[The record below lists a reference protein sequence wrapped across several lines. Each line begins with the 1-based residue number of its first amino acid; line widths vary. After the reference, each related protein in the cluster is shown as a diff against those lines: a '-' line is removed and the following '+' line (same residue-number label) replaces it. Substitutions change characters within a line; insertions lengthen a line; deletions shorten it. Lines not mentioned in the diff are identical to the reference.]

1 MNPRSPSLRAR
12 KQGSVLIIV
21 LWIALGLVTVALLF
35 GHSAM
40 LEFRAAEN
48 RTAGWQ
54 AEQAIEAGLRYA
66 VHLIQNMETPGALP
80 DLETYEAGP
89 VAVGEA
95 QFWFVG
101 RANPAFNLE
110 TPFFGL
116 RDEAA
121 KLNLNTATREM
132 LEALPYM
139 TPQLAGS
146 IIDWRDEDDEPS
158 ENGAESI
165 AYLLR
170 NPPYEAKNAPFDSV
184 EELRLLIGAEPAL
197 LHGEDFNQNGV
208 LDSNENDGDAS
219 WPPDNQ
225 DGRLDA
231 GIFEYVTVHTE
242 KPAAG
247 DNQEASIS
255 ANEESTESL
264 AAIDLNNDPDGL
276 LDALLEETFGEERAS
291 EIQTPGN
298 NDDYQS
304 VLEYF
309 QDSGMTGEEFAQ
321 IESRLLV
328 NAEDEPAA
336 FVNVNTA
343 GEAVL
348 ACIPGIGPEK
358 AAEIVDQRQSNSPGI
373 ATATWVLEILDEE
386 DLEEAGPHLTGTTA
400 QYLVDVAAVG
410 RGGKGYRRT
419 QFVID
424 ANEGIRIVSRRDLPR
439 AGWSLGEQTRLQL
452 AEQKRNPRQRF

>member
-1 MNPRSPSLRAR
+1 MNPRSPSLRPR

-40 LEFRAAEN
+40 LKFRAAEN

-66 VHLIQNMETPGALP
+66 VHLIQNLETPGALP
-80 DLETYEAGP
+80 ALETYQAGP

-95 QFWFVG
+95 HFWFVG
-101 RANPAFNLE
+101 RANFSSNLK

-139 TPQLAGS
+139 TPQMAGS
-146 IIDWRDEDDEPS
+146 IIDWRDEDEEPS

-170 NPPYEAKNAPFDSV
+170 NPPYQAKNAPFESV
-184 EELRLLIGAEPAL
+184 EELRLLIGADPAL
-197 LHGEDFNQNGV
+197 LHGEDFNQNGI
-208 LDSNENDGDAS
+208 LDPNENDGDAS

-247 DNQEASIS
+247 NQESATSASAEATAS
-255 ANEESTESL
+255 P
-264 AAIDLNNDPDGL
+264 AIDLNNDTDNL

-298 NDDYQS
+298 NDNYES

-309 QDSGMTGEEFAQ
+309 QASGMTGEEFAQ

-328 NAEDEPAA
+328 NAEDEPVA

-343 GEAVL
+343 SEAVL
-348 ACIPGIGPEK
+348 ACIPGIAPEK
-358 AAEIVDQRQSNSPGI
+358 AAEMVAQRQSNPPGT

-386 DLEEAGPHLTGTTA
+386 ALVEAGPHLTGTTA

-410 RGGKGYRRT
+410 RDGKGYRRT
-419 QFVID
+419 QFVIA
-424 ANEGIRIVSRRDLPR
+424 ANEGARIVSRRDLPR

-452 AEQKRNPRQRF
+452 AQQKQNPRQKF

>member
-1 MNPRSPSLRAR
+1 MNPRSSSLRTR

-35 GHSAM
+35 GNSAM

-54 AEQAIEAGLRYA
+54 AEQAIQAGLRYA

-80 DLETYEAGP
+80 AFETYQAGP
-89 VAVGEA
+89 VPVGEA

-101 RANPAFNLE
+101 RANPAFNLG

-116 RDEAA
+116 QDEAA

-132 LEALPYM
+132 LEAIPYM

-146 IIDWRDEDDEPS
+146 ILDWRDEDEEPS

-170 NPPYEAKNAPFDSV
+170 NPPYQAKNAPFDSV

-208 LDSNENDGDAS
+208 LDPNENDGEAS

-231 GIFEYVTVHTE
+231 GIFEYITVHTE
-242 KPAAG
+242 KPVAG
-247 DNQEASIS
+247 DNQEASTLENS
-255 ANEESTESL
+255 ETTAST
-264 AAIDLNNDPDGL
+264 AIDLNNDDGR

-309 QDSGMTGEEFAQ
+309 QDSGMTDEEFAQ

-343 GEAVL
+343 SEAVL
-348 ACIPGIGPEK
+348 ACIPGISPEK
-358 AAEIVDQRQSNSPGI
+358 AAEIVDQRQTNPPGT

-386 DLEEAGPHLTGTTA
+386 DLDEAGPHLAGTTA

-424 ANEGIRIVSRRDLPR
+424 TNEGVRIVSRRDLPR

>member
-1 MNPRSPSLRAR
+1 MKPRSPSLHAR

-48 RTAGWQ
+48 RAAGWQ
-54 AEQAIEAGLRYA
+54 AEQAINAGLRYA

-80 DLETYEAGP
+80 DLETYQAGP

-95 QFWFVG
+95 QFWFIG

-116 RDEAA
+116 QDETA

-139 TPQLAGS
+139 TPQVAGS
-146 IIDWRDEDDEPS
+146 IIDWRDEDEEPS

-170 NPPYEAKNAPFDSV
+170 NPPYQAKNAPFESV

-208 LDSNENDGDAS
+208 LDANENDGDAS

-247 DNQEASIS
+247 DNQEFPNSEGLETTDS
-255 ANEESTESL
+255 P
-264 AAIDLNNDPDGL
+264 AIDLNNDADGL

-291 EIQTPGN
+291 EIQMPGS

-343 GEAVL
+343 SEAVL

-358 AAEIVDQRQSNSPGI
+358 AAEIVAQRQSNAPGT

-386 DLEEAGPHLTGTTA
+386 ALEEAGPHLTGTTA

-410 RGGKGYRRT
+410 RGGKGYRRA

-424 ANEGIRIVSRRDLPR
+424 TNEGARIVSRRDLPR

-452 AEQKRNPRQRF
+452 AQQKQNPRRKF

>member
-1 MNPRSPSLRAR
+1 MNPRSPSLRTR

-66 VHLIQNMETPGALP
+66 IHLIRNMETPGALP
-80 DLETYEAGP
+80 AFETYQAGP

-101 RANPAFNLE
+101 RANQSSNLK

-116 RDEAA
+116 QDEAA

-146 IIDWRDEDDEPS
+146 IIDWRDEDEEPG

-170 NPPYEAKNAPFDSV
+170 NPPYQAKNAPFESA
-184 EELRLLIGAEPAL
+184 EELRLLIGAELSL
-197 LHGEDFNQNGV
+197 LHGEDINQNGV
-208 LDSNENDGDAS
+208 LDPNENDGDAS

-231 GIFEYVTVHTE
+231 GIFEYITVHTE
-242 KPAAG
+242 KPG
-247 DNQEASIS
+247 GNPEASTS
-255 ANEESTESL
+255 ASAEATTSP
-264 AAIDLNNDPDGL
+264 AIDLNNDEDDL

-298 NDDYQS
+298 NDNYRS

-309 QDSGMTGEEFAQ
+309 QASGMTSEEFAQ

-328 NAEDEPAA
+328 NAEDEPEA

-343 GEAVL
+343 SEAVL

-358 AAEIVDQRQSNSPGI
+358 AAEIVAQRQSNPPGT
-373 ATATWVLEILDEE
+373 ATATWVLEILGEE
-386 DLEEAGPHLTGTTA
+386 ALEEAGPHLTGTTA

-424 ANEGIRIVSRRDLPR
+424 ANEGVRIVSRRDLPR

-452 AEQKRNPRQRF
+452 AQQKQNPRQKF

>member
-1 MNPRSPSLRAR
+1 MNLPSPAFLPRR
-12 KQGSVLIIV
+12 QGSVLIIV
-21 LWIALGLVTVALLF
+21 LWISLGLVTVALLF

-40 LEFRAAEN
+40 LKFRAAEN
-48 RTAGWQ
+48 RAAGWQ
-54 AEQAIEAGLRYA
+54 AEQAVEAGLRYA
-66 VHLIQNMETPGALP
+66 VHRIQNLETPGALP
-80 DLETYEAGP
+80 AFETYPAGP

-95 QFWFVG
+95 RFWFIG
-101 RANPAFNLE
+101 RANHASNLE

-116 RDEAA
+116 QDEAA

-139 TPQLAGS
+139 TPQMAGS

-158 ENGAESI
+158 DNGAESS
-165 AYLLR
+165 AYLMR
-170 NPPYEAKNAPFDSV
+170 NPPYQAKNAPFDSV

-197 LHGEDFNQNGV
+197 LHGEDLNQNGV
-208 LDSNENDGDAS
+208 LDFNENDGDDS

-242 KPAAG
+242 KPAVG
-247 DNQEASIS
+247 NQDAANSASAEA
-255 ANEESTESL
+255 TESL
-264 AAIDLNNDPDGL
+264 AVDLNDDEDGL

-291 EIQTPGN
+291 EIRTPGN
-298 NDDYQS
+298 GDNYQS

-343 GEAVL
+343 SEAVL

-358 AAEIVDQRQSNSPGI
+358 AAEIVAQRQSNPPET
-373 ATATWVLEILDEE
+373 ATATWILDILDDEA
-386 DLEEAGPHLTGTTA
+386 LEEAGPHLTGTTS

-424 ANEGIRIVSRRDLPR
+424 ANQGFRVVSRRDLPK
-439 AGWSLGEQTRLQL
+439 AGWGLGEQTRLAL
-452 AEQKRNPRQRF
+452 ARQKQNPRQKF

>member
-1 MNPRSPSLRAR
+1 MNPRSPSLRTR

-66 VHLIQNMETPGALP
+66 IHLIQNMETPGALP
-80 DLETYEAGP
+80 SFETYQAGP

-101 RANPAFNLE
+101 RADQSSNLK

-116 RDEAA
+116 QDEAA

-146 IIDWRDEDDEPS
+146 IIDWRDEDEEPS

-170 NPPYEAKNAPFDSV
+170 NPPYQAKNAPFESA
-184 EELRLLIGAEPAL
+184 EELRLLIGAEPSL
-197 LHGEDFNQNGV
+197 LHGEDINQNGV
-208 LDSNENDGDAS
+208 LDPNENDGDAS

-242 KPAAG
+242 KPG
-247 DNQEASIS
+247 GNQEASTS
-255 ANEESTESL
+255 ASAEATNSP
-264 AAIDLNNDPDGL
+264 AIDLNNDEDDL
-276 LDALLEETFGEERAS
+276 LDALLEETFGEERAA

-298 NDDYQS
+298 NDNYRS

-309 QDSGMTGEEFAQ
+309 QASGMTSEEFAQ

-328 NAEDEPAA
+328 NAEEEPEA

-343 GEAVL
+343 SEAVL

-358 AAEIVDQRQSNSPGI
+358 AAEIVDQRQSNPPGI

-386 DLEEAGPHLTGTTA
+386 DLDEAGPHLTGTTA

-424 ANEGIRIVSRRDLPR
+424 TNEGVRIVSRRDLPR

-452 AEQKRNPRQRF
+452 AQQKQNPRQKF

>member
-1 MNPRSPSLRAR
+1 MNPRSSSLRTR

-35 GHSAM
+35 GNSAM

-54 AEQAIEAGLRYA
+54 AEQAIQAGLRYA

-80 DLETYEAGP
+80 AFETYQAGP
-89 VAVGEA
+89 VPVGEA

-101 RANPAFNLE
+101 RANPAFNLG

-116 RDEAA
+116 QDEAA

-146 IIDWRDEDDEPS
+146 ILDWRDEDEEPS

-170 NPPYEAKNAPFDSV
+170 NPPYQAKNAPFDSV

-208 LDSNENDGDAS
+208 LDPNENDGEAS

-231 GIFEYVTVHTE
+231 GIFEYITVHTE
-242 KPAAG
+242 KPVAG
-247 DNQEASIS
+247 DNQEASTLENS
-255 ANEESTESL
+255 ETTAST
-264 AAIDLNNDPDGL
+264 AIDLNNDDGR

-309 QDSGMTGEEFAQ
+309 QDSGMTDEEFAQ

-343 GEAVL
+343 SEAVL
-348 ACIPGIGPEK
+348 ACIPGISPEK
-358 AAEIVDQRQSNSPGI
+358 AAEIVDQRQTNPPGT

-386 DLEEAGPHLTGTTA
+386 DLDEAGPHLAGTTA

-424 ANEGIRIVSRRDLPR
+424 TNEGVRIVSRRDLPR
-439 AGWSLGEQTRLQL
+439 AGRSLGEQTRLQL

>member
-1 MNPRSPSLRAR
+1 MNSRSSSLRTR

-35 GHSAM
+35 GNSAM

-54 AEQAIEAGLRYA
+54 AEQAIQAGLRYA

-80 DLETYEAGP
+80 AFETYQAGP
-89 VAVGEA
+89 VPVGEA
-95 QFWFVG
+95 QFWFIG
-101 RANPAFNLE
+101 RANPAFNLG

-116 RDEAA
+116 QDEAA

-146 IIDWRDEDDEPS
+146 ILDWRDEDEEPN
-158 ENGAESI
+158 ENGAESV

-170 NPPYEAKNAPFDSV
+170 NPPYQAKNAPFDSV

-242 KPAAG
+242 KPVAG
-247 DNQEASIS
+247 DNQEASTS
-255 ANEESTESL
+255 ASAEATASP
-264 AAIDLNNDPDGL
+264 AIDLNNDTDNL

-291 EIQTPGN
+291 EIQTPRN

-309 QDSGMTGEEFAQ
+309 QDSGMTDEEFAQ

-343 GEAVL
+343 SEAVL
-348 ACIPGIGPEK
+348 ACIPGISPEK
-358 AAEIVDQRQSNSPGI
+358 AAEIVDQRQTNPPGT
-373 ATATWVLEILDEE
+373 ATTTWVLEILDEE
-386 DLEEAGPHLTGTTA
+386 DLDEAGPHLAGTTA

-424 ANEGIRIVSRRDLPR
+424 TNEGVRIVSRRDLPR

>member
-1 MNPRSPSLRAR
+1 MNPRSPLPRSQN
-12 KQGSVLIIV
+12 QGSVLIIV

-48 RTAGWQ
+48 RAAGWQ
-54 AEQAIEAGLRYA
+54 AEQAIVAGLRYA
-66 VHLIQNMETPGALP
+66 IHRIQNMETTGALP
-80 DLETYEAGP
+80 AFETYPAGP

-95 QFWFVG
+95 QFWLIG
-101 RANPAFNLE
+101 RADHASNLE

-132 LEALPYM
+132 LEALPRM
-139 TPQLAGS
+139 TPQMAGS
-146 IIDWRDEDDEPS
+146 IIDWRDEDDEIS
-158 ENGAESI
+158 ENGAESS

-170 NPPYEAKNAPFDSV
+170 TPPYPVKNAPFDSV
-184 EELRLLIGAEPAL
+184 EELRLLFGAEPAL
-197 LHGEDFNQNGV
+197 LHGEDINQNGV
-208 LDSNENDGDAS
+208 LDFNENDGDAS

-231 GIFEYVTVHTE
+231 GFFEYVTVHTE
-242 KPAAG
+242 RPAAG
-247 DNQEASIS
+247 NQDSATSAS
-255 ANEESTESL
+255 AESTESL
-264 AAIDLNNDPDGL
+264 AIDLNNDDDGL
-276 LDALLEETFGEERAS
+276 LDALLEETFGEERAA

-343 GEAVL
+343 SEAVL

-358 AAEIVDQRQSNSPGI
+358 AAEIVAQRQANPPGT
-373 ATATWVLEILDEE
+373 ATATWVLDILDEE
-386 DLEEAGPHLTGTTA
+386 ALEEAGPHLTGTTA

-424 ANEGIRIVSRRDLPR
+424 ASQGVRVVSRRDLPR
-439 AGWSLGEQTRLQL
+439 AGWGLGEQTRLQL
-452 AEQKRNPRQRF
+452 AQQKQNPRQKF

>member
-66 VHLIQNMETPGALP
+66 VHLIQNTETPGALP
-80 DLETYEAGP
+80 DLETYQAGP
-89 VAVGEA
+89 VPVGEA

-101 RANPAFNLE
+101 RANPAFHLK
-110 TPFFGL
+110 TPLFGL
-116 RDEAA
+116 QDETA

-170 NPPYEAKNAPFDSV
+170 NPPYQAKNAPFDSI
-184 EELRLLIGAEPAL
+184 EELRLLIGAESTL

-247 DNQEASIS
+247 NNQEASTS
-255 ANEESTESL
+255 ENSETTASP
-264 AAIDLNNDPDGL
+264 AIDLNNDEDDL

-328 NAEDEPAA
+328 NAEEEPEA

-343 GEAVL
+343 SEAVL

-358 AAEIVDQRQSNSPGI
+358 AAEIVAQRQSNPPGT

-386 DLEEAGPHLTGTTA
+386 ALEEAGPHLTGTIA

-410 RGGKGYRRT
+410 RGGRGYRRT

-424 ANEGIRIVSRRDLPR
+424 ANEGVRIVSRRDLPR

-452 AEQKRNPRQRF
+452 AQQKRNPRQRF

>member
-1 MNPRSPSLRAR
+1 MKPRSPSLCPR

-48 RTAGWQ
+48 RAAGWQ
-54 AEQAIEAGLRYA
+54 AEQAVEAGLRYA
-66 VHLIQNMETPGALP
+66 IHLIQNMETPGALP
-80 DLETYEAGP
+80 AFETYQAGP
-89 VAVGEA
+89 IAVGDA
-95 QFWFVG
+95 QFWFIG
-101 RANPAFNLE
+101 RADHASNLE

-116 RDEAA
+116 RDESA

-132 LEALPYM
+132 LESLPYM
-139 TPQLAGS
+139 TPQMAGS
-146 IIDWRDEDDEPS
+146 IIDWRDEDEEPS
-158 ENGAESI
+158 ENGAEPT

-170 NPPYEAKNAPFDSV
+170 NPPYQAKNAPFDSV
-184 EELRLLIGAEPAL
+184 EELRLLIGAEPSL

-208 LDSNENDGDAS
+208 LDPNENDGDAS

-247 DNQEASIS
+247 NNQDAATSASAETTAS
-255 ANEESTESL
+255 P
-264 AAIDLNNDPDGL
+264 AIDLNNDEDDL

-291 EIQTPGN
+291 EIRTPGN
-298 NDDYQS
+298 NDNYRS

-309 QDSGMTGEEFAQ
+309 QASGMISEEFAQ
-321 IESRLLV
+321 IESRLVV
-328 NAEDEPAA
+328 NVEDEPEA

-343 GEAVL
+343 DEAVL

-358 AAEIVDQRQSNSPGI
+358 AAEIVAQRQSNLPGT

-386 DLEEAGPHLTGTTA
+386 ALDEAGPHLTGTTT
-400 QYLVDVAAVG
+400 QYLIDVAAVG

-424 ANEGIRIVSRRDLPR
+424 ANEGVRVISRRDLLR

-452 AEQKRNPRQRF
+452 AQQKQNPREKF

>member
-1 MNPRSPSLRAR
+1 MNPRSPLPRSQN
-12 KQGSVLIIV
+12 QGSVLIIV

-48 RTAGWQ
+48 RAAGWQ

-66 VHLIQNMETPGALP
+66 IHRIQNMETPGALP
-80 DLETYEAGP
+80 AFEIYPAGP

-95 QFWFVG
+95 QFWLIG
-101 RANPAFNLE
+101 RANHASNLK

-132 LEALPYM
+132 LEALPRM
-139 TPQLAGS
+139 TPQMAGS
-146 IIDWRDEDDEPS
+146 IIDWRDEDDEIS
-158 ENGAESI
+158 ENGAESS

-170 NPPYEAKNAPFDSV
+170 TPPYPVKNAPFDSV

-197 LHGEDFNQNGV
+197 LHGEDINQNGV
-208 LDSNENDGDAS
+208 LDFNENDGDAS

-247 DNQEASIS
+247 NQDAATSENSETTAS
-255 ANEESTESL
+255 T
-264 AAIDLNNDPDGL
+264 AIDLNNDDDGL
-276 LDALLEETFGEERAS
+276 LDALLEETFGEERAA

-321 IESRLLV
+321 IESRILV

-343 GEAVL
+343 SEAVL

-358 AAEIVDQRQSNSPGI
+358 AAEIVAQRQANPPGI
-373 ATATWVLEILDEE
+373 ATATWVLDILDEE
-386 DLEEAGPHLTGTTA
+386 ALEEAGPHLTGTTA

-410 RGGKGYRRT
+410 RGDKGYRRT

-424 ANEGIRIVSRRDLPR
+424 TNQGVRVVSHRDLPR
-439 AGWSLGEQTRLQL
+439 AGWGLGEQTRLQL
-452 AEQKRNPRQRF
+452 AQQKQNPEQKF

>member
-21 LWIALGLVTVALLF
+21 LWIALGLVAVALLF

-66 VHLIQNMETPGALP
+66 VHLIQNTETPGALP
-80 DLETYEAGP
+80 ALETYQAGP
-89 VAVGEA
+89 VPVGEA

-101 RANPAFNLE
+101 RANPAFHLE
-110 TPFFGL
+110 TPLFGL
-116 RDEAA
+116 QDETA

-170 NPPYEAKNAPFDSV
+170 NPPYQAKNAPFDSI
-184 EELRLLIGAEPAL
+184 EELRLLIGAESTL

-247 DNQEASIS
+247 NNQEASTS
-255 ANEESTESL
+255 ENSETTASP
-264 AAIDLNNDPDGL
+264 AIDLNNDEDDL

-309 QDSGMTGEEFAQ
+309 QDSRMTGEEFAQ

-328 NAEDEPAA
+328 NAEEEPEA

-343 GEAVL
+343 SEAVL

-358 AAEIVDQRQSNSPGI
+358 AAEIVAQRQSNPQGT

-386 DLEEAGPHLTGTTA
+386 ALEEAGPHLTGTIA

-410 RGGKGYRRT
+410 RGGRGYRRT

-424 ANEGIRIVSRRDLPR
+424 ANEGVRIVSRRDLPR

-452 AEQKRNPRQRF
+452 AQQKRNPRQRF

>member
-1 MNPRSPSLRAR
+1 MNLRSPAFRSRR
-12 KQGSVLIIV
+12 QGSVLIIV

-66 VHLIQNMETPGALP
+66 VHQIKNMETPGALP
-80 DLETYEAGP
+80 ALESYQAGP

-95 QFWFVG
+95 QFWLIG
-101 RANPAFNLE
+101 RANPSSNLE

-116 RDEAA
+116 RDESA

-139 TPQLAGS
+139 TTQMAGS
-146 IIDWRDEDDEPS
+146 IIDWRDEDEELS
-158 ENGAESI
+158 ENGAESS

-170 NPPYEAKNAPFDSV
+170 NPPYQAKNAPFDSV

-208 LDSNENDGDAS
+208 LDFNENDGDAS

-242 KPAAG
+242 KPDGGNQDAA
-247 DNQEASIS
+247 NS
-255 ANEESTESL
+255 ANAEATESL
-264 AAIDLNNDPDGL
+264 AIDLNNDEEGL

-291 EIQTPGN
+291 EIRTPGN
-298 NDDYQS
+298 NDNYQS

-309 QDSGMTGEEFAQ
+309 QASGMTGEEFAQ

-328 NAEDEPAA
+328 NAENEPAA

-343 GEAVL
+343 SEAVL

-358 AAEIVDQRQSNSPGI
+358 AAEIVAQRQSNPPGT
-373 ATATWVLEILDEE
+373 ATSTWVLDVLDDEA
-386 DLEEAGPHLTGTTA
+386 LEAAGPHLTGTTA
-400 QYLVDVAAVG
+400 QYLVDIAAVG

-419 QFVID
+419 QFVLD
-424 ANEGIRIVSRRDLPR
+424 ANQGVRVVSRRDLPR
-439 AGWSLGEQTRLQL
+439 AGWGLGEQTRLQL
-452 AEQKRNPRQRF
+452 AQQRQNPRQKF